1 MTLKEGSPKREYIV
15 IRSSKISILLI
26 LLVLIGS
33 LHAQDRDAGLWAG
46 VEVEKQIN
54 KWLDLQGA
62 VEVRMSNN
70 ISRVEKYL
78 GEAGLSARLNKYLDA
93 GLVYRYT
100 YRYLPEFD
108 WFPVHRV
115 YTDLKLEYDWTFL
128 SVSMRFRFTVDK
140 IPDFKEEGIIE
151 TTARL
156 KPQIAYNIRKTPLTA
171 RGSVE
176 IFFPVRQEQTLI
188 TEQFRF
194 KLGLHYVLS
203 RSVTL
208 ELTHLYQNGTYK
220 NKPQENF
227 IWIAT
232 LNYKF

>member
-1 MTLKEGSPKREYIV
+1 MQKAGSQKKEYIV
-15 IRSSKISILLI
+15 IKSRKYSILLI
-26 LLVLIGS
+26 LLVTIGS
-33 LHAQDRDAGLWAG
+33 LYAQDKDAGLWTG
-46 VEVEKQIN
+46 VEVEKEIN

-62 VEVRMSNN
+62 FEIRIHNN

-93 GLVYRYT
+93 GVTYRYS

-108 WFPVHRV
+108 WFPVHRI
-115 YTDLKLEYDWTFL
+115 YTDLRAEYEWTVT
-128 SVSMRFRFTVDK
+128 SVSLRFRFTADK
-140 IPDFKEEGIIE
+140 IPGFREEGIIE

-156 KPQIAYNIRKTPLTA
+156 RPQIAYNIRKTPLRV

-176 IFFPVRQEQTLI
+176 FFFPVWQEQTLI
-188 TEQFRF
+188 TEKIRY
-194 KLGLHYVLS
+194 KLGLQYVIS

-208 ELTHLYQNGTYK
+208 ELTYLYQNGTYK
-220 NKPQENF
+220 NKPKNNF
-227 IWIAT
+227 IWVAR

>member
-1 MTLKEGSPKREYIV
+1 
-15 IRSSKISILLI
+15 
-26 LLVLIGS
+26 
-33 LHAQDRDAGLWAG
+33 
-46 VEVEKQIN
+46 
-54 KWLDLQGA
+54 
-62 VEVRMSNN
+62 MS
-70 ISRVEKYL
+70 E
-78 GEAGLSARLNKYLDA
+78 
-93 GLVYRYT
+93 
-100 YRYLPEFD
+100 
-108 WFPVHRV
+108 PVA
-115 YTDLKLEYDWTFL
+115 
-128 SVSMRFRFTVDK
+128 MRFRFTVDK

-194 KLGLHYVLS
+194 KLGLQYVLS

-208 ELTHLYQNGTYK
+208 ELNHLYQNGTYK
-220 NKPQENF
+220 KKPQENF
-227 IWIAT
+227 IWIAG